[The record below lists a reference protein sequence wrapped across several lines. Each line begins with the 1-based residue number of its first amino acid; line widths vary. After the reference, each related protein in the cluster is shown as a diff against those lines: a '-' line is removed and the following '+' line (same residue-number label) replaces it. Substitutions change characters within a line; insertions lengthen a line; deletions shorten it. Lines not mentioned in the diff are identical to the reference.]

1 MARFFYYIILC
12 ILLSHYFTSAQTVS
26 KILISGWGGQHD
38 IDVQTAF
45 HLGYESYDGTP
56 FPGEVLI
63 YSNSLQNS
71 FTYAEQNGY
80 EMIIR
85 STTGLM
91 TGLIIAPDYPEIK
104 LVMPSGS
111 NSFVQTYSGDVV
123 SSPVII
129 TGAGIDTNVTGYK
142 VEFFSED
149 PITENNLSSFSNGFV
164 AGQLAFISN
173 TLACSI
179 DSSKCLARDT
189 GSEGGEFDLFSG
201 FGKIITENILSPF
214 PVELSSFAANVIG
227 NDVVLE
233 WRTETEIDNYGFEM
247 ERTTPLPPPLQGGD
261 GEAGGGWVT
270 IGFVKGYGNSN
281 SPKEYSF
288 IDKFLESGKPIS
300 YRLKQIDNN
309 GDYEYS
315 PVITAEIEAPS
326 SFHLSQNYPNPFNPG
341 TSIDFALQ
349 RREVVLL
356 KVYNLLGELIQVLIN
371 REMPAGI
378 HSVIFDAA
386 NIPSGV
392 YVYRFETGS
401 YTASKQMIL
410 LK

>member
-111 NSFVQTYSGDVV
+111 T
-123 SSPVII
+123 PVII